1 MRPTAPSAS
10 ANLVRLCKCK
20 NISIYSLLA
29 FVSCRPTEILIFLA
43 LGMHETLETATE
55 TQQTEIHCLFTHA
68 KKNLPWVCR
77 WGKKLKKTGF
87 RLGFIG
93 LVCLNLLFLPVSR
106 GSMILRVLDIPFE
119 HAIKYHV
126 WLGNFVMTIFTLHGL
141 SYCIAWFSE
150 GCLIKVR
157 ACWQSHY
164 SFFSCVPLM
173 ICPHEI
179 LTPLHIYFCILLLVL
194 LNL

>member
-1 MRPTAPSAS
+1 VLFGTNPIVVRSWFGVLSSAEVLWIVAFIAIVIWML
-10 ANLVRLCKCK
+10 ANYMIHDFDEANRT
-20 NISIYSLLA
+20 ISISK
-29 FVSCRPTEILIFLA
+29 PN
-43 LGMHETLETATE
+43 ETL
-55 TQQTEIHCLFTHA
+55 
-68 KKNLPWVCR
+68 

-106 GSMILRVLDIPFE
+106 GSVILRVLDIPFE

-157 ACWQSHY
+157 AC
-164 SFFSCVPLM
+164 
-173 ICPHEI
+173 
-179 LTPLHIYFCILLLVL
+179 
-194 LNL
+194 